1 MILAAIDIGS
11 NAVRLLIEEVVI
23 TGENQQYFRKISL
36 TRVPLRLG
44 EDVFSNGI
52 ISEEKSKK
60 LIKTLKAFSYLM
72 EVNDVKHFRAC
83 ATSAMREAENG
94 KEIRKLIKSKANIDL
109 EIIRGYDEAELILA
123 NFNTANL
130 LKDQTYLYIDVGGG
144 STEVSILKN
153 NKKINSK
160 SFKLGTVRL
169 LQGKVKDSIWE
180 DAKEWV
186 SNLNINEKVIAIGT
200 GGNINRIYKESVH
213 SFGAKIKYEEIESIV
228 NHIAKF
234 SYEERIKKLKL
245 KPDRADVIIPAG
257 KIYLS
262 FMNHLDANEMLV
274 PKVGLADGIIYN
286 LFQKHIKNKT

>member
-1 MILAAIDIGS
+1 MIFAAIDIGS

-44 EDVFSNGI
+44 EDVFGHEK
-52 ISEEKSKK
+52 ISSDKSKK
-60 LIKTLKAFSYLM
+60 LIKTLKAFRYLM
-72 EVNDVKHFRAC
+72 EVNDVEHFRAC
-83 ATSAMREAENG
+83 ATSAMREAKNG
-94 KEIRKLIKSKANIDL
+94 KEIRKLIKDKANIDL
-109 EIIRGYDEAELILA
+109 EIIRGHDEAELILA

-130 LKDQTYLYIDVGGG
+130 SPTQTYLYIDVGGG
-144 STEVSILKN
+144 STEVSLLKN
-153 NKKINSK
+153 NIKIQSK

-169 LQGKVKDSIWE
+169 LQGKASTTIWDEAKDWIKDLNLKE
-180 DAKEWV
+180 D
-186 SNLNINEKVIAIGT
+186 VIAIGT

-213 SFGAKIKYEEIESIV
+213 SFGEKIKYEEIDAIV
-228 NHIAKF
+228 KHIG
-234 SYEERIKKLKL
+234 SYSFEERIKKLKL

-262 FMNHLDANEMLV
+262 FMEHANASEMIV

-286 LFQKHIKNKT
+286 LFQQHYYK